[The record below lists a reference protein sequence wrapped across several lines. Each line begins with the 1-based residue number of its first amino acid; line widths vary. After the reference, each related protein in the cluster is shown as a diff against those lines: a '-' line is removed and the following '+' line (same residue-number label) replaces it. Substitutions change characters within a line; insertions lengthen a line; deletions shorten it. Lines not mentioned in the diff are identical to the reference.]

1 MPQNHR
7 LQFSVEESICFQKG
21 QEVSELL
28 SISLDPDIRVQ
39 EVNDYVS
46 IRGSLE
52 LTGEYN
58 IDQSKNTEEFY
69 TDKRFVEEV
78 RTREDGTAELTHCFP
93 VDITIPKNKVSHLH
107 EVFVFI
113 DAFDYQL
120 TDSRILTIQA
130 DLAIEGLLDDTA
142 DREQEIPLYEAPD
155 EGFSEPPELFA
166 LEAEDSEEDAPA
178 EPPELLV
185 SEAGLREEQENE
197 EEEAERSEPLTL
209 KSEESSGIKAE
220 EASVE
225 PPELVVSEARL
236 REEQADE
243 EEEAERSEPLALKAG
258 DSEDIKA
265 EEAPAEPPELVVS
278 EARLREEQ
286 ENEEEEAER
295 SEPLALKAEESGGIK
310 AEEAP
315 AESPELVVSEAR
327 LREEQAYEEE
337 EAERSE
343 PLALKAKDSEDIKA
357 EEAPAEPPELVI
369 SEAGLREEQEN
380 EKKEAERSEPL
391 VLKAEESGGIKAEEA
406 PTEPSELVSEARL
419 REEQENEKK
428 EAERSE
434 PLALK
439 AEEAPAEP
447 PELVVSEA
455 RLREEQANE
464 EKETVRSESAAL
476 EPEDSKDINAK
487 EAKPPE
493 LILSEARLREEA
505 ETIEADSPK
514 AIEIREKAEAE
525 EEQAE
530 LSEPLVSAA
539 EISPAVEAELQHEAE
554 RGEEKTEKPDSP
566 ILEHALRQESQKTE
580 SELSDHIE
588 PAPRQDAEQLE
599 EVQETIREDVVS
611 LEGSREQEE
620 APAALL
626 KEEAAAPT
634 LHFNQK
640 ISAEGESQE
649 EELTPAYR
657 TFLPE
662 QDSEEHSFYSAPKL
676 LEEEEQKKE
685 SFEIEVRKT
694 PTPEEP
700 EEEAS
705 FHSYQLPD
713 TSEPERKETDAIAGA
728 VPAAQTKGTEAKENH
743 NSLYL
748 TKLFTREEDEFSR
761 MKICIVQQEDTIER
775 LCERYDITSQQL
787 IRMNS
792 LALDDELKAGQIL
805 YIPQYNS
812 SHA

>member
-142 DREQEIPLYEAPD
+142 DREQDIPLYEAPD

-166 LEAEDSEEDAPA
+166 LEAEDSVEEAPA
-178 EPPELLV
+178 
-185 SEAGLREEQENE
+185 
-197 EEEAERSEPLTL
+197 
-209 KSEESSGIKAE
+209 
-220 EASVE
+220 E
-225 PPELVVSEARL
+225 PPELVVSETRL
-236 REEQADE
+236 REEQEKE
-243 EEEAERSEPLALKAG
+243 EEEAERPEPLALKPE

-286 ENEEEEAER
+286 ENEKKEAER

-310 AEEAP
+310 AEEA
-315 AESPELVVSEAR
+315 S
-327 LREEQAYEEE
+327 
-337 EAERSE
+337 
-343 PLALKAKDSEDIKA
+343 
-357 EEAPAEPPELVI
+357 AEPPGLVV

-380 EKKEAERSEPL
+380 EKKEAERSAPLTLKSEDSEDIKAEEAPAEPPEL
-391 VLKAEESGGIKAEEA
+391 VVSEAGLREEQADEKEEAERSAPLDLKAEESGGIKAEEA
-406 PTEPSELVSEARL
+406 PAEPS
-419 REEQENEKK
+419 
-428 EAERSE
+428 
-434 PLALK
+434 
-439 AEEAPAEP
+439 
-447 PELVVSEA
+447 ELVVSEA

-476 EPEDSKDINAK
+476 EPEGSKDINAK

-493 LILSEARLREEA
+493 LILSETRLREEA

-514 AIEIREKAEAE
+514 AASGIGIREKTETE

-530 LSEPLVSAA
+530 LSEPLVSEA
-539 EISPAVEAELQHEAE
+539 EISLAVEAE
-554 RGEEKTEKPDSP
+554 RGEEKTENPDSP
-566 ILEHALRQESQKTE
+566 ILEHALCQESQKTE
-580 SELSDHIE
+580 SWLSDHIE
-588 PAPRQDAEQLE
+588 PAPRQDAEQPE

-626 KEEAAAPT
+626 KEESAVPT

-640 ISAEGESQE
+640 ISAEEESQE

-694 PTPEEP
+694 PSPEEP

-713 TSEPERKETDAIAGA
+713 TSEPERKETDAVAGA
-728 VPAAQTKGTEAKENH
+728 VPAAQTKGTETKENH